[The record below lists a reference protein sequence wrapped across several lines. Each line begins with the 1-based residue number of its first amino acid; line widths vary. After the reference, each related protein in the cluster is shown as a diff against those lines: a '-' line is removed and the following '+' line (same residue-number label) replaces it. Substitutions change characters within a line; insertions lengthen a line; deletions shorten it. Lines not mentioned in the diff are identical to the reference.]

1 VQHPRK
7 PNVGRVLHLAA
18 RPGAG
23 VDALRRPPDGLERAR
38 RPGIE
43 GVLLDEDPLLR
54 ELAFDLLLGADQPRQ
69 ERIASSI
76 FG

>member
-1 VQHPRK
+1 MQHPRK
-7 PNVGRVLHLAA
+7 PDVGRVLHLAA

-23 VDALRRPPDGLERAR
+23 IDALRRAPDGFEWAG

-43 GVLLDEDPLLR
+43 GVLLDQDPLLR
-54 ELAFDLLLGADQPRQ
+54 ELAFDLFLGPYQARQ